1 MSQKGNSFSKLIEK
15 YNGTIRQLSL
25 YVIVGGIATIVEWI
39 CFYIFNGKGEI
50 NYLAATTLAFII
62 STFANWLAGKLILFK
77 EWNNILL
84 ELVKIYVTSIAG
96 LGFNLILM
104 WIMVEQI
111 GLKEMLSKI
120 IATGLVF
127 MWNFLVRKLIIY
139 KI

>member
-1 MSQKGNSFSKLIEK
+1 MSQNSNSFSKLLEK
-15 YNGTIRQLSL
+15 YNGTIRQLFL
-25 YVIVGGIATIVEWI
+25 YVIVGGIATIVEWV
-39 CFYIFNGKGEI
+39 CFYIFNGKWGI

-62 STFANWLAGKLILFK
+62 STFANWFAGKLILFK
-77 EWNNILL
+77 EWNNILS

-111 GLKEMLSKI
+111 GMNEMLSKI
-120 IATGLVF
+120 MATGLVF